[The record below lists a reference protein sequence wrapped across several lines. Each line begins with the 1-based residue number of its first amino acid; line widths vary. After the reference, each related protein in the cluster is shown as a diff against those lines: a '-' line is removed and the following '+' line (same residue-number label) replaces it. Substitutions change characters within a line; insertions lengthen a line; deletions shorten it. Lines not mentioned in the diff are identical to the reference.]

1 MWRQVEGFLIS
12 NLIQFPIVYP
22 KQYMSWRHNEVGGN
36 ILAFGLRFLAR
47 PMFLLL
53 GSLMLLLLANP
64 DAARIN
70 NIVIQ
75 TCTSLAFGG
84 MLFGNL
90 KHYEQ
95 LTGVA
100 YGEVDPRCDDHR
112 HRVGAAQLA
121 GDGRIF
127 DRFAITKPIDMSHGN
142 WTQRSARYQDK
153 RSQNRGF
160 C

>member
-1 MWRQVEGFLIS
+1 
-12 NLIQFPIVYP
+12 
-22 KQYMSWRHNEVGGN
+22 MSWRYHEVGGN

-53 GSLMLLLLANP
+53 GSLMLLLLDNP
-64 DAARIN
+64 AAARIT

-75 TCTSLAFGG
+75 TCTSPAFGG
-84 MLFGNL
+84 MLFGNV

-95 LTGVA
+95 LTGLLTGKWIQVMITDIELA
-100 YGEVDPRCDDHR
+100 PRNSRGMAEYSID
-112 HRVGAAQLA
+112 
-121 GDGRIF
+121 F
-127 DRFAITKPIDMSHGN
+127 PITKPIDMSRGN
-142 WTQRSARYQDK
+142 WTERPVRYQDK

>member
-1 MWRQVEGFLIS
+1 
-12 NLIQFPIVYP
+12 
-22 KQYMSWRHNEVGGN
+22 MSWRHNEVGGN

-64 DAARIN
+64 AAARIT

-75 TCTSLAFGG
+75 TCTSPAFGG
-84 MLFGNL
+84 MSFGNV

-100 YGEVDPRCDDHR
+100 YGEVDPNVMITDIE
-112 HRVGAAQLA
+112 LA
-121 GDGRIF
+121 PRNSRGMAEYSIEF
-127 DRFAITKPIDMSHGN
+127 PIAKPIDMTVVTGPSGL
-142 WTQRSARYQDK
+142 
-153 RSQNRGF
+153 
-160 C
+160 

>member
-1 MWRQVEGFLIS
+1 
-12 NLIQFPIVYP
+12 
-22 KQYMSWRHNEVGGN
+22 MSWRHNEVGGN

-64 DAARIN
+64 AAARIT

-75 TCTSLAFGG
+75 TCTSPAFGG
-84 MLFGNL
+84 MSFGNV

-121 GDGRIF
+121 GDGRVF
-127 DRFAITKPIDMSHGN
+127 DRVSDRKA
-142 WTQRSARYQDK
+142 
-153 RSQNRGF
+153 NRHEPW
-160 C
+160 